1 MQHRASAVPPLP
13 RAVRESCA
21 RGAAARARAV
31 SARMLL
37 ATAVSGWFGS
47 PPSGVLA
54 PTAPT
59 RAARSRAAVLAG
71 CCSAACSIRL
81 WQLPLGDAEDEDA
94 ATALAAAALSN
105 TFNHYEKCT
114 PLGANIQ
121 GSSCLPPAGRPSV
134 W

>member
-1 MQHRASAVPPLP
+1 MELRLPAPRVKALGGAQLSSVGAVPAEL
-13 RAVRESCA
+13 RLCW
-21 RGAAARARAV
+21 
-31 SARMLL
+31 LL
-37 ATAVSGWFGS
+37 LRC
-47 PPSGVLA
+47 VLE
-54 PTAPT
+54 
-59 RAARSRAAVLAG
+59 L
-71 CCSAACSIRL
+71 L
-81 WQLPLGDAEDEDA
+81 QLPLGDAEDEDA